1 MHLVVGL
8 GNPGKRY
15 ERTRHN
21 VGFLVADR
29 LAVRCG
35 TAFDGKQ
42 FKADVAKAQV
52 AGKSAVLAK
61 PQTFMNLSGDA
72 VASLA
77 GYYKTPPEEMVVVYD
92 EVDLPFGTIRVKSGG
107 GAGGH
112 NGIKDVLRVTRGGDF
127 VRVRFG
133 ISRPPEGWD
142 TADYVLSTWTTTEA
156 EQLDDLVD
164 RAADAVET
172 VIREGHV
179 SAMNQFNVRGKDGPG
194 APPGAPSQRA
204 SEGS

>member
-29 LAVRCG
+29 LAVRSG
-35 TAFDGKQ
+35 ASFDQRQ
-42 FKADVAKAQV
+42 FKAEVAKAQL
-52 AGKSAVLAK
+52 GGRPAVLAK

-77 GYYKTPPEEMVVVYD
+77 GYYKTPPDEMVVVYD

-112 NGIKDVLRVTRGGDF
+112 NGIKDVLRVTKGGDF

-133 ISRPPEGWD
+133 VSRPPEGWD
-142 TADYVLSTWTTTEA
+142 TADYVLSGFTPGET
-156 EQLDDLVD
+156 EQLDELVD
-164 RAADAVET
+164 RAADAVEA
-172 VIREGHV
+172 VIRDGHV
-179 SAMNQFNVRGKDGPG
+179 VAMNQFNVRGGGPG
-194 APPGAPSQRA
+194 DKPTAAAARAPES
-204 SEGS
+204 S